1 MRSNFQ
7 HKPKLTGFPDIDEY
21 LFSAST
27 NYRIDNINYKYYIY
41 LANADGNYI
50 SLTTDAIELLHISDN
65 VLDYT
70 AFGSIVFRNDNDA
83 IERTNLVNTLEKKEN
98 YFARQRKNYQTMI
111 SEYFFRND
119 CRDYLLVY
127 IQPEIKDLT
136 NDEEIK
142 KLQPFTTLQ
151 YTFTVVENEDV
162 TVEDSAIKY
171 KKLTLVDS
179 VIELFR
185 EKNIDFSTTNYIQNT
200 TEVADL
206 DDIDRGIKTGKVIK
220 ELIRSGIKEGGMGE
234 DAYVKSESTDVV
246 EDSFFSRDWDEGT
259 TNIFYASP
267 GEYNVLDDLNYI
279 LERHTS
285 SQKPFDRCLL
295 RKDRYSGKWSL
306 ISLQTYFKNA
316 IIQDKSSSW
325 GGLLHLETI
334 LLGTQSSN
342 YNNADV
348 QVELKARTPTIPVNN
363 ETLGDYSFVDKF
375 KFCNMSGLD
384 SQKDIV
390 TTAVHSYQLN
400 DKTFQIDLTNN
411 NATKALQVYYDTYVK
426 GSDSNEYPLFLAN
439 NKDQINTNIFLN
451 AMRKNNINYK
461 NVFSIN
467 DREPDQ
473 RLGVGRN
480 AILSCAIFKNN
491 ALELTLKGITT
502 RAAGRFF
509 SFNRAKS
516 IPEGKFDDKVFGTYF
531 LVNVEHIFNKGTYVN
546 KVIGVKT
553 YLYGDP
559 FVKEA
564 I

>member
-1 MRSNFQ
+1 MPSNFQ

-27 NYRIDNINYKYYIY
+27 NYRIDNVNYKYYIY

-50 SLTTDAIELLHISDN
+50 SLTTDAIELLNISDN

-70 AFGSIVFRNDNDA
+70 AFGSIVFRNDDDA
-83 IERTNLVNTLEKKEN
+83 IERTNIVNTLEKKEN

-111 SEYFFRND
+111 SEFFFRND

-127 IQPEIKDLT
+127 IQPEIKNLT

-142 KLQPFTTLQ
+142 KLHPFTTLQ
-151 YTFTVVENEDV
+151 YKFTVIENEDM
-162 TVEDSAIKY
+162 TVEDSDIKY
-171 KKLTLVDS
+171 KKLTLVDN
-179 VIELFR
+179 VLEIFR
-185 EKNIDFSTTNYIQNT
+185 EKNIDFSTANFIQDT

-206 DDIDRGIKTGKVIK
+206 DDSERQIKTGSVIK
-220 ELIRSGIKEGGMGE
+220 ELIRSGIREGSMGE
-234 DAYVKSESTDVV
+234 DAYVNNESADKVG
-246 EDSFFSRDWDEGT
+246 DSFFSKDWDDGT
-259 TNIFYASP
+259 TDIFYASP
-267 GEYNVLDDLNYI
+267 GEYNVLDDLDYI

-295 RKDRYSGKWSL
+295 RKDRFTDKWSL
-306 ISLQTYFKNA
+306 ISLQNYFNNA
-316 IIQDKSSSW
+316 IMQDESSSW

-342 YNNADV
+342 YSNADA
-348 QVELKARTPTIPVNN
+348 QVELKSRTPVLPINN

-375 KFCNMSGLD
+375 KFHNMNGLD
-384 SQKDIV
+384 NQKDIV

-400 DKTFQIDLTNN
+400 DKTFQIDITNN
-411 NATKALQVYYDTYVK
+411 NAKKALQVYYETYVK
-426 GSDSNEYPLFLAN
+426 GADSNQYPLFLAN
-439 NKDQINTNIFLN
+439 NKDQINSNIFLN

-467 DREPDQ
+467 DKEPDQ

-480 AILSCAIFKNN
+480 AILTCAIFKNN
-491 ALELTLKGITT
+491 ALELDLKGITT
-502 RAAGRFF
+502 RAAGRFL

-516 IPEGKFDDKVFGTYF
+516 LPEGKFDDKVFGTYF
-531 LVNVEHIFNKGTYVN
+531 LVNVEHVFNKGSYVN

-553 YLYGDP
+553 YLYSDP